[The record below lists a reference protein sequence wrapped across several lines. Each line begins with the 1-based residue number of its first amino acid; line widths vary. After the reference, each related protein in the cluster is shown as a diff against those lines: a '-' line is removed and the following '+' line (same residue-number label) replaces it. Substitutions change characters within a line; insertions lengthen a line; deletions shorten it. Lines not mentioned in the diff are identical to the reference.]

1 LPTSKIGKRSQRVTQ
16 QLLAVRW
23 VGGRWQM
30 ANVGVVGGVRGE
42 WVANWQTLLIVI
54 YVASVACVVPR
65 FCFNAHPA
73 TTRTASNCLGS

>member
-16 QLLAVRW
+16 QLLAVTW

-30 ANVGVVGGVRGE
+30 WAWSEGVRGE

-54 YVASVACVVPR
+54 YVACVACVVPR